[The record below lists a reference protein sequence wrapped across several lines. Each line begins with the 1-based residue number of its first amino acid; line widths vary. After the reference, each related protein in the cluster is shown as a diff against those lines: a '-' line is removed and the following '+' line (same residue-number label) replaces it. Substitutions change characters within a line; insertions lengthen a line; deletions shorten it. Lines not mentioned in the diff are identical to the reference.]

1 MKRVRL
7 FGWVGEVSVV
17 VIALAML
24 VLVVLAPWAV
34 IWAWNT
40 LFGSLHEI
48 AYTAWTWLAVIVLGV
63 FLRMDL
69 SNNDK

>member
-1 MKRVRL
+1 MKRVRF

-17 VIALAML
+17 VIAFAML
-24 VLVVLAPWAV
+24 LMIVLAPWAV
-34 IWAWNT
+34 IWAWNE

-69 SNNDK
+69 SSKEK